1 MGIVWLIL
9 KIIGITL
16 LCIIGLILF
25 LVLVILITPF
35 RYQVNAS
42 YHEEPYAEVK
52 FHFWLRA
59 VVARVTFKD
68 KKLLGILRIL
78 FIKKKLMEKDFGK
91 KTAEAAEDTG
101 HMLPDQSAQLL
112 EDAENFAENA
122 EAKDGV
128 EALAAETSSESVTE
142 ATESADAN
150 TEVSEAASETA
161 AEEASNEASTT
172 EEAVTEESQAE
183 ESEAEIA
190 EEAEIAVEEKEGS
203 SGIAAKLE
211 GLKAK
216 GEQIGKT
223 ITEKKEMV
231 DRYVDFATQ
240 EHTKRAA
247 KYVGKK
253 LVKILKSIR
262 PRKCK
267 GEIKYGLRDPKTM
280 GKICGYSGMLY
291 PVYYKAIDVQP
302 VFGSDHTIIDGEIE
316 IKGRIIL
323 MAVVVRAV
331 PILFKKDCRRVWKDF
346 KKLRKH

>member
-16 LCIIGLILF
+16 LVILGLILF

-42 YHEEPYAEVK
+42 FHDKAPFAEVK

-78 FIKKKLMEKDFGK
+78 FIKKKLMEKDFGAPK
-91 KTAEAAEDTG
+91 SPVNDDS
-101 HMLPDQSAQLL
+101 HVLPDQSEQLL
-112 EDAENFAENA
+112 ADAENFAANMDAKAESETLTENA
-122 EAKDGV
+122 TTESMS
-128 EALAAETSSESVTE
+128 EAETSTENKTEEGESNSEEPKT
-142 ATESADAN
+142 
-150 TEVSEAASETA
+150 
-161 AEEASNEASTT
+161 EEASGETEGNETAD
-172 EEAVTEESQAE
+172 V
-183 ESEAEIA
+183 A
-190 EEAEIAVEEKEGS
+190 EEAEIAEGVVEAES

-211 GLKAK
+211 GLKEK
-216 GEQIGKT
+216 GEHICKAV
-223 ITEKKEMV
+223 TEKKEMV
-231 DRYVDFATQ
+231 DRYVEFATRDY
-240 EHTKRAA
+240 TKRAA
-247 KYVGKK
+247 KYVAKK
-253 LVKILKSIR
+253 GIKILKSIR

-267 GEIKYGLRDPKTM
+267 GEITFGLRDPKTM
-280 GKICGYSGMLY
+280 GMICGYSGMLY

-302 VFGSDHTIIDGEIE
+302 LFGVDHTVIDGEIE

-323 MAVVVRAV
+323 MAVVARAV
-331 PILFKKDCRRVWKDF
+331 PILFKKDCRRVWKEF

>member
-16 LCIIGLILF
+16 LVILGLVLF
-25 LVLVILITPF
+25 LVLVVLITPF

-42 YHEEPYAEVK
+42 YHDEPYAEVK

-91 KTAEAAEDTG
+91 KGEVVVSDG
-101 HMLPDQSAQLL
+101 HVLPDQSAQLL
-112 EDAENFAENA
+112 ADAESFAENMDAQA
-122 EAKDGV
+122 ESQTEEGSASPDAAVSEDKPEENIKADNASEPETISESEEGNA
-128 EALAAETSSESVTE
+128 EGPSEEDASAET
-142 ATESADAN
+142 
-150 TEVSEAASETA
+150 
-161 AEEASNEASTT
+161 
-172 EEAVTEESQAE
+172 
-183 ESEAEIA
+183 SEAEIA
-190 EEAEIAVEEKEGS
+190 EEAGQAEDTQTG
-203 SGIAAKLE
+203 SGIEAKIE
-211 GLKAK
+211 SIKAK
-216 GEQIGKT
+216 GQQIAKT
-223 ITEKKEMV
+223 VTEKKEMV

-253 LVKILKSIR
+253 LVKVLKSIR

-267 GEIKYGLRDPKTM
+267 GELKLGLKDPKTM
-280 GKICGYSGMLY
+280 GMICGYSGMFY
-291 PVYYKAIDVQP
+291 PVYYKAIDFQP
-302 VFGSDHTIIDGEIE
+302 VFGADHTVIDGEIE

-323 MAVVVRAV
+323 MAIVVRAV

>member
-16 LCIIGLILF
+16 LCILGLILF

-42 YHEEPYAEVK
+42 YHDEPFAEVK

-78 FIKKKLMEKDFGK
+78 FIKKKLLDKDFGK
-91 KTAEAAEDTG
+91 KSSADATEDTG

-112 EDAENFAENA
+112 ADAESFAENA
-122 EAKDGV
+122 EKTEA
-128 EALAAETSSESVTE
+128 EALTAEEGNESSAETAESAETTEAAEASTGAETKLASSEEVT
-142 ATESADAN
+142 D
-150 TEVSEAASETA
+150 EVS
-161 AEEASNEASTT
+161 AEEAKAEA
-172 EEAVTEESQAE
+172 EEAET
-183 ESEAEIA
+183 A
-190 EEAEIAVEEKEGS
+190 EEAEIAVEETEEA

-216 GEQIGKT
+216 GEQICKT
-223 ITEKKEMV
+223 VTEKKEMV

-253 LVKILKSIR
+253 LVKILRSIR

-267 GEIKYGLRDPKTM
+267 GYVKYGLRDPKTM

-302 VFGSDHTIIDGEIE
+302 VFGADHTIIDGEIE

-323 MAVVVRAV
+323 MAVVARAV

>member
-16 LCIIGLILF
+16 LCILGLVLF

-42 YHEEPYAEVK
+42 YHEKPYAEVK

-59 VVARVTFKD
+59 VVARVTFED

-78 FIKKKLMEKDFGK
+78 FIKKKLLEKDFGK
-91 KTAEAAEDTG
+91 KTSEETIEDNG
-101 HMLPDQSAQLL
+101 HLLTDQSAQLL
-112 EDAENFAENA
+112 ADAENFAENM
-122 EAKDGV
+122 EAKET
-128 EALAAETSSESVTE
+128 EALTAESAAESITETTDNTESTDPNKTSSSDEESK
-142 ATESADAN
+142 
-150 TEVSEAASETA
+150 
-161 AEEASNEASTT
+161 EEAD
-172 EEAVTEESQAE
+172 
-183 ESEAEIA
+183 EAETA
-190 EEAEIAVEEKEGS
+190 EEAEIAVEDTTEA

-216 GEQIGKT
+216 GEQICKT
-223 ITEKKEMV
+223 VTEKKEMV

-253 LVKILKSIR
+253 LVKILKSVR

-267 GEIKYGLRDPKTM
+267 GYVKYGLRDPKTM

-302 VFGSDHTIIDGEIE
+302 VFGADHTIIDGEIE

-323 MAVVVRAV
+323 IAIVVKAV

-346 KKLRKH
+346 KKLRNH

>member
-16 LCIIGLILF
+16 LCILGLILF

-42 YHEEPYAEVK
+42 YHDEPFAEVK

-91 KTAEAAEDTG
+91 KTSEVVADNAEPT
-101 HMLPDQSAQLL
+101 LPDQSAQLL
-112 EDAENFAENA
+112 TDAESFAENA
-122 EAKDGV
+122 EAKAES
-128 EALAAETSSESVTE
+128 EALTAEEGNESITVTAENAETT
-142 ATESADAN
+142 DAN
-150 TEVSEAASETA
+150 EAGPEADEKQATSEES
-161 AEEASNEASTT
+161 T
-172 EEAVTEESQAE
+172 EEAKA
-183 ESEAEIA
+183 EAEDAETA
-190 EEAEIAVEEKEGS
+190 EEAEIAVEETEAA
-203 SGIAAKLE
+203 SGIGAKLE

-216 GEQIGKT
+216 GEQICKT
-223 ITEKKEMV
+223 VTEKKEMV

-253 LVKILKSIR
+253 LVKILRSIR

-267 GEIKYGLRDPKTM
+267 GYVKYGLRDPKTM
-280 GKICGYSGMLY
+280 GMICGYSGMLY

-302 VFGSDHTIIDGEIE
+302 VFGADHTIIDGEIE

-323 MAVVVRAV
+323 MAVVARAV

>member
-16 LCIIGLILF
+16 LCIIGLVLF
-25 LVLVILITPF
+25 LVLVVLITPF

-42 YHEEPYAEVK
+42 YHDEPFAEVK

-91 KTAEAAEDTG
+91 KAAEGSTDDTG
-101 HMLPDQSAQLL
+101 HLLTDQSAQLL
-112 EDAENFAENA
+112 ADAENFAENM
-122 EAKDGV
+122 EAKEV
-128 EALAAETSSESVTE
+128 EAS
-142 ATESADAN
+142 ATESITVTVEN
-150 TEVSEAASETA
+150 SEAAGS
-161 AEEASNEASTT
+161 S
-172 EEAVTEESQAE
+172 EAVTGSDTEPAATESSNADEAKSEKDAAE
-183 ESEAEIA
+183 AA
-190 EEAEIAVEEKEGS
+190 EEAEIAVEETEEA
-203 SGIAAKLE
+203 SGIVAKLE
-211 GLKAK
+211 GLKNK
-216 GEQIGKT
+216 GEQICKT
-223 ITEKKEMV
+223 VTEKKEMV
-231 DRYVDFATQ
+231 DRYVDLATQ

-253 LVKILKSIR
+253 LVKILRSIR

-267 GEIKYGLRDPKTM
+267 GYVKYGLRDPKTM
-280 GKICGYSGMLY
+280 GMICGYSGMLY

-302 VFGSDHTIIDGEIE
+302 VFGADHTIIDGELE

-323 MAVVVRAV
+323 MAVVARAV